1 MSAPRRSIGVR
12 AEPAGPGTVVVSV
25 TGEIDVVT
33 VTGLRRELAVLVDD
47 ESVSSLVVDLSGV
60 SFVGSSGLAELV
72 EAESELDARG
82 GTLRV
87 VVGQQPAVVRA
98 FTASGLAE
106 VFPLFQ
112 DMAAALRMSP
122 RGVPS
127 EDAAT

>member
-1 MSAPRRSIGVR
+1 
-12 AEPAGPGTVVVSV
+12 VVTV

-106 VFPLFQ
+106 VFSLFQ

-127 EDAAT
+127 QDAAT